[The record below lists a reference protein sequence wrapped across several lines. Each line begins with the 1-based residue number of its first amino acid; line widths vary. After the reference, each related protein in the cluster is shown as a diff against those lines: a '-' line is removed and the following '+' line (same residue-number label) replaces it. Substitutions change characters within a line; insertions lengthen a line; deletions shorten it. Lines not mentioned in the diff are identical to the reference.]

1 MARGSIEKLAAVGYL
16 GGSLEHT
23 ISGIGCGQREQ
34 WHWEKTDTFL
44 AQQSSRLSL
53 RLSQRNCVHISIP
66 NNCFLITLIV
76 GHWL

>member
-34 WHWEKTDTFL
+34 WHWKKL
-44 AQQSSRLSL
+44 ALSWISSR
-53 RLSQRNCVHISIP
+53 NFGP
-66 NNCFLITLIV
+66 PADIV
-76 GHWL
+76 TVMVN